1 MGGIIS
7 IKVYAIGPLL
17 LRKCSVLLLSL
28 LRAMVRSSIRGADA
42 NIGLA
47 LDAAEKKF
55 GGAKF
60 AGPDAAQKNRGMNEK
75 ITDGIRKMV
84 EKVTG

>member
-1 MGGIIS
+1 MGRIIS
-7 IKVYAIGPLL
+7 IKVYAIAHL
-17 LRKCSVLLLSL
+17 CSKDPVLLLSI
-28 LRAMVRSSIRGADA
+28 LRAIVESPVRGANG
-42 NIGLA
+42 NIGVA

-55 GGAKF
+55 GGARF

>member
-7 IKVYAIGPLL
+7 IKVYAIAQLYSKG
-17 LRKCSVLLLSL
+17 SVLRLSV
-28 LRAMVRSSIRGADA
+28 LRAMVESPIRGADG
-42 NIGLA
+42 NVGVA

-55 GGAKF
+55 GGARF
-60 AGPDAAQKNRGMNEK
+60 AGADAAQKNRGMNEK

>member
-1 MGGIIS
+1 M
-7 IKVYAIGPLL
+7 
-17 LRKCSVLLLSL
+17 LLLSV
-28 LRAMVRSSIRGADA
+28 LRAMVESPIRDADGG
-42 NIGLA
+42 IGVA

-55 GGAKF
+55 GGARF

>member
-1 MGGIIS
+1 M
-7 IKVYAIGPLL
+7 P
-17 LRKCSVLLLSL
+17 
-28 LRAMVRSSIRGADA
+28 
-42 NIGLA
+42 A